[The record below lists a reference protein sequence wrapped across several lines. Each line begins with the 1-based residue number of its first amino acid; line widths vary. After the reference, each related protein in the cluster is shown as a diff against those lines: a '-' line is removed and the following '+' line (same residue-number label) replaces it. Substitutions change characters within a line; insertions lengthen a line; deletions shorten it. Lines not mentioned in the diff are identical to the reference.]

1 MNTGDTDSLTRLHL
15 LSHFQVRSDPVIQR
29 GMKDVLKHN
38 FDEGNSKTDITD
50 ISSVLA
56 GRIVE
61 LKAVA

>member
-1 MNTGDTDSLTRLHL
+1 
-15 LSHFQVRSDPVIQR
+15 
-29 GMKDVLKHN
+29 MKDVLKHN